1 MLRQPLF
8 RPKRKSRI
16 LNMSANKMRLFLL
29 GNGIQASRPIVW
41 IIGFF
46 AFLNVYSI
54 QAVLPMVMDD
64 FRASPL
70 EAGLTVG
77 ATVLAVGLVSPFM
90 GMLSDAIGRKVIL
103 CTSMFALTAPTALIP
118 MADSLS
124 SLIVLRFLQGLA
136 VPGIVVVLIAY
147 ISEEFRTG
155 GVARMTTTY
164 VGGTVMGGFCGR
176 FITGHAGDLLGWRG
190 AFVTLAIMN
199 LFGALLVLW
208 LLPPSR
214 HFVPNRNIG
223 AGMSTL
229 WRHLHHKR
237 LMAACAVGFCVL
249 FSLVGTF
256 TYVNLYLAAAPFHLS
271 AAGLANVFTV
281 YLVGVLVT
289 PLAGRY
295 IDRLG
300 FMKSLLGALAI
311 SAAGLL
317 VTLVPSLFVVVVGL
331 AVCSTGVFLCQSAT
345 IGAIAKSVTEGRSL
359 ATGIYYMSY
368 YAGGAIG
375 AWVAGMAYEGWG
387 WSGSVLTIALAQ
399 TLAAA
404 IVAVVWRQPANSAS

>member
-1 MLRQPLF
+1 MV
-8 RPKRKSRI
+8 
-16 LNMSANKMRLFLL
+16 ATKMRLFLL

-41 IIGFF
+41 VIGFF

-64 FRASPL
+64 FHASPL
-70 EAGLTVG
+70 AAGLTVG
-77 ATVLAVGLVSPFM
+77 ATVLGVGLVSPFM
-90 GMLSDAIGRKVIL
+90 GMLSDAFGRKGIL
-103 CTSMFALTAPTALIP
+103 CTSLFALTIPTALIP
-118 MADSLS
+118 LSDSLAT
-124 SLIVLRFLQGLA
+124 LVLLRFLQGLA
-136 VPGIVVVLIAY
+136 IPGIVVVLIAY
-147 ISEEFRTG
+147 ISEEFRSG
-155 GVARMTTTY
+155 GVARMTATY

-176 FITGHAGDLLGWRG
+176 FITGHAGHLLGWRG

-199 LFGALLVLW
+199 FLGAVLVLW

-214 HFVPNRNIG
+214 CFVPNRNVSG
-223 AGMSTL
+223 GLSTL
-229 WRHLHHKR
+229 WRHLHHRR

-256 TYVNLYLAAAPFHLS
+256 TYVNLYLASAPFNLS

-281 YLVGVLVT
+281 YLVGVLIT

-300 FMKSLLGALAI
+300 FMRSLLGALGV

-317 VTLVPSLFVVVVGL
+317 MTLLPSLFFVVVGL

-345 IGAIAKSVTEGRSL
+345 ISAIAKSMTEGRSL

-368 YAGGAIG
+368 YAGGAVG
-375 AWVAGMAYEGWG
+375 AWVSGIAYEDWG
-387 WSGSVLTIALAQ
+387 WNGTVLTIALVQ
-399 TLAAA
+399 TLAAF
-404 IVAVVWRQPANSAS
+404 IVALVWRRPAPAVA